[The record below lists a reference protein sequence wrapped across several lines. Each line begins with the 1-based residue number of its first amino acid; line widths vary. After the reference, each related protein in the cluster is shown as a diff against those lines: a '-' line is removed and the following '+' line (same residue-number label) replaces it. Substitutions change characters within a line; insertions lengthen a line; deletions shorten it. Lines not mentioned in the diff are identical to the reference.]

1 MASYTVNFTDGTSH
15 TYDNVPENVYLNI
28 MNKMKV
34 YHEHGNNEH
43 EIREY
48 ASSNV
53 NKELYNK
60 IKNYL
65 EPKQKKSV
73 KIKFD
78 VELPVK
84 SCNHWH
90 GCMLCFCTLGTVAT
104 FVFMVVS
111 KLTVGDGQ
119 KAFPPPFFNST
130 K

>member
-1 MASYTVNFTDGTSH
+1 MESEKIVEILFENS
-15 TYDNVPENVYLNI
+15 DNVPENVYLNI
-28 MNKMKV
+28 MNMMKV

-48 ASSNV
+48 ASENV

-60 IKNYL
+60 IKNYFS
-65 EPKQKKSV
+65 PKQKKSI

-78 VELPVK
+78 FELPVK
-84 SCNHWH
+84 C
-90 GCMLCFCTLGTVAT
+90 CYVCFICFCSLGTFAT
-104 FVFMVVS
+104 FIFMVVS
-111 KLTVGDGQ
+111 KLSVGDGQ

>member
-1 MASYTVNFTDGTSH
+1 MESEKIVEILFENS
-15 TYDNVPENVYLNI
+15 DNVPENVYLNI

-48 ASSNV
+48 ASANV

-65 EPKQKKSV
+65 EPKQKKSI

-78 VELPVK
+78 FELPFK
-84 SCNHWH
+84 PINCCY

-104 FVFMVVS
+104 FAFMVVS